1 MTAGD
6 RSGKG
11 KGGGTR
17 KGERGRLAG
26 TKEGKVGRRDR
37 YQGRGER
44 ARRGVTKGRVDEK

>member
-1 MTAGD
+1 MGRA
-6 RSGKG
+6 R
-11 KGGGTR
+11 GGGTR
-17 KGERGRLAG
+17 AGKGERGRLAG